1 MKKNVPIFLRL
12 LLLLSAAGLSFAAQ
26 AGGIALGATRVI
38 YPQGSKQT
46 SLPIINSSAS
56 NVFLIQSW
64 VANADGSRSTDFIIT
79 PPLFV
84 IQPKKENI
92 LRIMYVGPS
101 LPTDRESVFYLNS
114 KAIPSV
120 DKNKLTGNSLQI
132 ATQSVIKLFIR
143 PKNLAEAPAHAPS
156 TLRCRNERGQL
167 TITNPSPYYVSMV
180 ELYSAGKKLPNTMV
194 PPKGAITLPATPG
207 QVSLGESDASGIG
220 IALYDQNKT
229 LIPLGQESDVVT
241 LSPGQAS
248 AHLQFYARYLADGG
262 KITPGD
268 ANASATFILA
278 YE

>member
-1 MKKNVPIFLRL
+1 MKKNLPIFLRL

-207 QVSLGESDASGIG
+207 QVSLRTVNDFGATTPALVCPAS
-220 IALYDQNKT
+220 
-229 LIPLGQESDVVT
+229 
-241 LSPGQAS
+241 
-248 AHLQFYARYLADGG
+248 
-262 KITPGD
+262 
-268 ANASATFILA
+268 
-278 YE
+278 

>member
-1 MKKNVPIFLRL
+1 MKKLLPIFLQVVFL
-12 LLLLSAAGLSFAAQ
+12 LAAIGLTPVAQ

-46 SLPIINSSAS
+46 SLPIINSSDS

-64 VANADGSRSTDFIIT
+64 VANADGSRSTDFIVT

-143 PKNLAEAPAHAPS
+143 PKNLTQTPGDAPA
-156 TLRCRNERGQL
+156 TLRCRNEKGQL
-167 TITNPSPYYVSMV
+167 MIVNPSPYYISLV
-180 ELYSAGKKLPNTMV
+180 ELYSSGKKLPNSMV
-194 PPKGAITLPATPG
+194 PPKGTIAIKASPG
-207 QVSLGESDASGIG
+207 QVTYRTVNDFGATTPARVCSAS
-220 IALYDQNKT
+220 
-229 LIPLGQESDVVT
+229 
-241 LSPGQAS
+241 
-248 AHLQFYARYLADGG
+248 
-262 KITPGD
+262 
-268 ANASATFILA
+268 
-278 YE
+278 

>member
-1 MKKNVPIFLRL
+1 MKKTVSVFLRL
-12 LLLLSAAGLSFAAQ
+12 LLLLVAAGLTPVAQ

-46 SLPIINSSAS
+46 SLPIINSSDN

-64 VANADGSRSTDFIIT
+64 VANADGSRSTDFIVT

-120 DKNKLTGNSLQI
+120 DKNKLTSNSLQI

-143 PKNLAEAPAHAPS
+143 PKDLAEGATHAPA
-156 TLRCRNERGQL
+156 TLRCRNENGQL
-167 TITNPSPYYVSMV
+167 TIINPSPYYISLV

-194 PPKGAITLPATPG
+194 PPKGAISMPAPIGLVSFRTVNDFGATTP
-207 QVSLGESDASGIG
+207 SRACSAS
-220 IALYDQNKT
+220 
-229 LIPLGQESDVVT
+229 
-241 LSPGQAS
+241 
-248 AHLQFYARYLADGG
+248 
-262 KITPGD
+262 
-268 ANASATFILA
+268 
-278 YE
+278 